1 MNCWSLLIF
10 LTVLVCGNC
19 KTTNNR
25 YGNNYQ
31 SNYNEIDNHEMKDK
45 YPDDNEI
52 SKINI
57 VEEGSLVDKVSSDNM
72 YPGEGDNHEQME
84 TEHIDHGKEIVKDN
98 VNYIG
103 DKDMKDRRK
112 YTRTAVGFGGPL
124 GMLGNA
130 VISGGTQLLGGAVG
144 SGLLGGAIGHIGNA
158 VIEGGKHLAGHL
170 GNFLGNF
177 GPQVLGH
184 VGNVVAGGTNILGS
198 IGNEVIKNSANIGDN
213 LAQGSTQYPTN
224 GKPDTSETDSGNYYT
239 FKHLN
244 RMLIMYE

>member
-1 MNCWSLLIF
+1 MNCWNLLIF
-10 LTVLVCGNC
+10 LTVLISSNC

-25 YGNNYQ
+25 YSMDGNKYH
-31 SNYNEIDNHEMKDK
+31 SNYNEIDKHEMKDK

-57 VEEGSLVDKVSSDNM
+57 VEEGNLVDKVSSDNI
-72 YPGEGDNHEQME
+72 YLGKGDIHEQME
-84 TEHIDHGKEIVKDN
+84 TENIDNGVEIIRN
-98 VNYIG
+98 NANYIG

-184 VGNVVAGGTNILGS
+184 VGNVVAGGTQILGS

-213 LAQGSTQYPTN
+213 LAQGATQHPPYGNP
-224 GKPDTSETDSGNYYT
+224 GTSETNLGNHYT

-244 RMLIMYE
+244 KM